1 MLELLAHK
9 GNSSATAAF
18 LLMAKSETM
27 TAAVLIVE
35 DEPLLRINMSSY
47 IEDAGFTAYE
57 AANADEAIRILEQ
70 HSEIRLI
77 FTDINMPGSMDG
89 LRLAHYVRR
98 RWPPV
103 KIIVTSG
110 LVKVRSED
118 MPEGALFVE
127 KPYRPEHIT
136 DRVRELMDA

>member
-1 MLELLAHK
+1 
-9 GNSSATAAF
+9 
-18 LLMAKSETM
+18 MAKSETAT
-27 TAAVLIVE
+27 TAILIVE
-35 DEPLLRINMSSY
+35 DEPLVRIDTASC
-47 IEDAGFTAYE
+47 IEAAGFTVYE
-57 AANADEAIRILEQ
+57 AGSADEAIRILEQ

-89 LRLAHYVRR
+89 LKLAHYVRE

-110 LVKVRSED
+110 LVKVRNED

-127 KPYRPEHIT
+127 KPYRPEHVT
-136 DRVRELMDA
+136 GRVRELIAA